1 MDAGRLEGLI
11 PLAGGVC
18 AYLIYY
24 GIIPMKDL
32 EGLRRRFGTLIQ
44 IAAPIC
50 VAYGLL
56 RLLGIVGG

>member
-11 PLAGGVC
+11 PLAGGVY
-18 AYLIYY
+18 AYLLYY
-24 GIIPMKDL
+24 GVVRVKDL
-32 EGLRRRFGTLIQ
+32 EGLRKRFGTLIQ